1 MEMFKTGEHDFSIL
15 QAIVRNDWAISKT
28 AQALGISRKSL
39 WEKMRWYHIRSLN
52 LAFRGFAR
60 SYANVRSA
68 NAAPIMIDEHFS
80 IFFMERP
87 RREAIE
93 QIKNRFARTT

>member
-15 QAIVRNDWAISKT
+15 QALVRNDWAISKM
-28 AQALGISRKSL
+28 AQALGISRKNL
-39 WEKMRWYHIRSLN
+39 WEKMRWYHIRPLN
-52 LAFRGFAR
+52 LSFRGFAR

-68 NAAPIMIDEHFS
+68 DAASVAIDKHFAV
-80 IFFMERP
+80 FFMEWP
-87 RREAIE
+87 RRQAIE